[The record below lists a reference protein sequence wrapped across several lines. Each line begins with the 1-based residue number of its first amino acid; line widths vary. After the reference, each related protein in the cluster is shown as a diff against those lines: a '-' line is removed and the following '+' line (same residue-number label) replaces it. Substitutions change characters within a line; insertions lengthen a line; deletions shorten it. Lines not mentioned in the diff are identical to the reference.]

1 MLIRKHW
8 EDRKGKCYH
17 CDKVGW
23 EEFHVIWECEGL
35 NEVRRRTGLL
45 DRMELSKEGEFTMQ
59 DVREKLRAEY
69 MLSSWSLDVA
79 ESITVI
85 VVIYHDIC
93 IMCMTRCTIPMHTA
107 CTSNRET
114 G

>member
-59 DVREKLRAEY
+59 DVREKLMSKENPKEHNLALGKCFGEIFKVWEEKR
-69 MLSSWSLDVA
+69 
-79 ESITVI
+79 ES
-85 VVIYHDIC
+85 
-93 IMCMTRCTIPMHTA
+93 A
-107 CTSNRET
+107 T
-114 G
+114 GVGPVGS